1 MGDKC
6 VIKVYKSPQEPYGR
20 PVMVEFEKESL
31 VRTIVR
37 RLVNKCVVLSHTGDF
52 RTLWDYSKHE
62 ML

>member
-31 VRTIVR
+31 YHCQKV
-37 RLVNKCVVLSHTGDF
+37 GQ
-52 RTLWDYSKHE
+52 
-62 ML
+62 